1 MSENGII
8 SVNEFKKAVEV
19 FGFGNPVVTAI
30 WNTMENNPANSEEFE
45 TVYAMWVTGK
55 FYKDAGDKMRRWFAV
70 LSDADDTDWGTGS
83 HCFGTARWML
93 VDAGYEDGR
102 IAVIN
107 IEGDPVCE
115 KILTREELGI

>member
-1 MSENGII
+1 MKRYLNNDTG
-8 SVNEFKKAVEV
+8 EV
-19 FGFGNPVVTAI
+19 FTEDELKVLWSQFGHE
-30 WNTMENNPANSEEFE
+30 MKFNSYDDFTDSLEEVDVDKAE
-45 TVYAMWVTGK
+45 D
-55 FYKDAGDKMRRWFAV
+55 KDAGDKMRKWYAV

-83 HCFGTARWML
+83 HSFSTAKWML
-93 VDAGYEDGR
+93 ADAGYEDGR